1 MPSVTILPLTPDP
14 VGTAAA
20 AGTEP
25 DLKVMVLPLTVKT
38 SPSEGAPFAA
48 MVETLAAPARVR
60 PRARLAAVPAPSA
73 AATPTSEADVPP
85 SVIALVI
92 AVVPPAVPLVTT
104 LLTAVAL
111 VKEVVPRRS
120 VAVAPEIVAETL
132 DLVE

>member
-1 MPSVTILPLTPDP
+1 MPVTPDP

-20 AGTEP
+20 SGTEP
-25 DLKVMVLPLTVKT
+25 ALKVMVLPLTVTT
-38 SPSEGAPFAA
+38 SPSEGAPLAA
-48 MVETLAAPARVR
+48 MVEALAVPARVK

-73 AATPTSEADVPP
+73 AATPTSEAEVPP
-85 SVIALVI
+85 SVIAPVI
-92 AVVPPAVPLVTT
+92 AVVPPAAPLVMT
-104 LLTAVAL
+104 LLAAVAL